1 VGAPQFTFAG
11 TGANALTVAPGSVAA
26 YTFSISPDSV
36 NYAGPVTFSVAGL
49 PPGATASFTPSTIP
63 VSGGAQTVTM
73 TIQTPAA
80 TAHNRTPFSPL
91 SGSGKAPAML
101 SLLLL
106 PLVVNNKLRR
116 RLGTRLSMLVLLI
129 GGLATITGCGS
140 GVRFSLEE
148 PQTYTLTVT
157 ATSGS
162 LQQMNTVRL
171 TVQ

>member
-1 VGAPQFTFAG
+1 M
-11 TGANALTVAPGSVAA
+11 
-26 YTFSISPDSV
+26 
-36 NYAGPVTFSVAGL
+36 
-49 PPGATASFTPSTIP
+49 
-63 VSGGAQTVTM
+63 TM

-80 TAHNRTPFSPL
+80 TAHNLTPSSPL
-91 SGSGKAPAML
+91 GGGKVPAIL

-116 RLGTRLSMLVLLI
+116 RLGTRLLMLVLLME
-129 GGLATITGCGS
+129 GLATITGCGS

-148 PQTYTLTVT
+148 PQTYVLTVT
-157 ATSGS
+157 ATSGW